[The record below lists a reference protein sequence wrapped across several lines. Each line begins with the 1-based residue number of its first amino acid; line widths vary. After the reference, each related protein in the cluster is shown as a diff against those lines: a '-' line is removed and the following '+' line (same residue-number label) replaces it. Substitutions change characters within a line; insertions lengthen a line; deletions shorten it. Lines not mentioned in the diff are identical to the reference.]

1 MKTLGPNGM
10 KALKILHI
18 LFGIMWIGGVMAL
31 VSIMLGSRPVGVEQ
45 INMAAQDH
53 LIIDKW
59 FLIPGGFGIVFTSL
73 AYSVLT
79 KWGFFKFRWVTVKW
93 ILTVLLVIIGKAY
106 MGILIERNMA
116 LAEGLLTGIGS
127 AERFY
132 ADVNHV
138 VIAGIIQLIGFF
150 VVLILSVV
158 KPWNK
163 RKSPT
168 SAPESGSRKQA

>member
-1 MKTLGPNGM
+1 MKTLGVNGM

-31 VSIMLGSRPVGVEQ
+31 VSIMLGSKPVGVEQ
-45 INMAAQDH
+45 IYMAAQDH

-79 KWGFFKFRWVTVKW
+79 KWGFFKFRWVMVKW
-93 ILTVLLVIIGKAY
+93 ILTIVLVIIGKAY
-106 MGILIERNMA
+106 MGILIEKNMI
-116 LAEGLLTGIGS
+116 LADGLLVGS
-127 AERFY
+127 GSVECFY
-132 ADVNHV
+132 INVNHV
-138 VIAGIIQLIGFF
+138 AISGIIQLVGFA

-163 RKSPT
+163 R
-168 SAPESGSRKQA
+168 